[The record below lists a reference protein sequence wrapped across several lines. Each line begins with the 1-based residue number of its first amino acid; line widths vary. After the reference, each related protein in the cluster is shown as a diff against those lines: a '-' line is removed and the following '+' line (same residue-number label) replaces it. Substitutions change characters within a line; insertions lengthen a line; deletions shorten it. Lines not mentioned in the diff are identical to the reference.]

1 MELKNIIYKIN
12 NKMILNNLNIKFE
25 NKGINLIIG
34 PNGSGKSTVLKLL
47 YQIIKP
53 TSGEIIP
60 PPQSQSNLT
69 SYPSKE
75 GNLSEIA
82 YLGQY
87 NSIFH
92 KVELLYFLKLNRYIK
107 TGSLQLD
114 DYTNWIIEIFNLKN
128 FLKQSLISLSGGERQ
143 RAILASIFLLEKDIF
158 LLDEPFSFL
167 DISAKLELSEIIE
180 NNFNDKTLIIVSHNL
195 KIFKNIKKVTALK
208 NGKIFFDDKKISNN
222 KLEELFDI
230 KGSNYFNL

>member
-25 NKGINLIIG
+25 SKGINLIIG

-53 TSGEIIP
+53 TDGE
-60 PPQSQSNLT
+60 T
-69 SYPSKE
+69 E

-107 TGSLQLD
+107 TGSLKLD
-114 DYTNWIIEIFNLKN
+114 DYTNWIIEIFKLKN

-167 DISAKLELSEIIE
+167 DISAKLELSEVIE
-180 NNFNDKTLIIVSHNL
+180 KNFNDKTLIIVKNNL

-208 NGKIFFDDKKISNN
+208 NGIVFFDDKKISNN